1 MGATATFVKLFGT
14 ILQSSIWEQD
24 SDTRVVWITL
34 LALADP
40 DGFVKASLG
49 GLARAAAV
57 SRDACQRAVDCLEA
71 PEIESGT
78 QDYAG
83 RRIERVEGGWQLLN
97 YKKYREI
104 RTPDQLRNARR
115 QARFREAHRGE
126 NVTLLV
132 TPVTTITSPS
142 ASSSGEAG
150 SSEEEDQAEKKP
162 SVALTVI
169 NEQEAAVVAATEQRL
184 TKEAALRVAAEVVF
198 RYWRDRMGFDP
209 ARTVLTAK
217 REQRII
223 ARLKE
228 NHGDVSELLYC
239 VDGALKDDWT
249 MGRDARSTKPYN
261 GTQTIFR
268 DREKV
273 EELVALVPKRDAQH
287 PYLSNGTHP

>member
-1 MGATATFVKLFGT
+1 LYVKLFGS
-14 ILQSSIWEQD
+14 ILDSSIWAED
-24 SDTRVVWITL
+24 NDTRILWITML
-34 LALADP
+34 VMADAEGLVIAAPGALAYRARISVAGFKRAIKVLESP
-40 DGFVKASLG
+40 D
-49 GLARAAAV
+49 
-57 SRDACQRAVDCLEA
+57 LE
-71 PEIESGT
+71 SKS
-78 QDYAG
+78 QDYGG
-83 RRIERVEGGWQLLN
+83 RRVERIDGGWQILN
-97 YKKYREI
+97 YQKYREI
-104 RTPDQLRNARR
+104 RTLEQMRSAER
-115 QARFREAHRGE
+115 QARHRAKNRVTD
-126 NVTLLV
+126 NVTDEAGHDV
-132 TPVTTITSPS
+132 TPSDAAPAS
-142 ASSSGEAG
+142 ASTAEDTG